1 MRKIRIK
8 ILTIVLT
15 ILAIQSSCFAY
26 EGISGNTLKT
36 SSNSACLMQE
46 KRRFAL
52 NNFIIIQT
60 TLEKLGIPNDELET
74 LIKQGKNLEQVLK
87 EKDIPVRK
95 FKKEVLKEY
104 YKAVDEG
111 IDNKLITPEE
121 GKRLKSAIK
130 ETIKGWLPKN
140 K

>member
-1 MRKIRIK
+1 MKKIKIK
-8 ILTIVLT
+8 ILTIVLSV
-15 ILAIQSSCFAY
+15 LSIQSSSFAY
-26 EGISGNTLKT
+26 TCILNDSLKI
-36 SSNSACLMQE
+36 SSNAVCPMQE
-46 KRRFAL
+46 QRRFML
-52 NNFIIIQT
+52 NNFVIIQT
-60 TLEKLGIPNDELET
+60 TLEKLGISNDELEK

-87 EKDIPVRK
+87 EKDISVRK

-111 IDNKLITPEE
+111 IEKDLITSEE
-121 GKRLKSAIK
+121 GKKLKSAIK

>member
-1 MRKIRIK
+1 MRKIKIK
-8 ILTIVLT
+8 ILTIVLSV
-15 ILAIQSSCFAY
+15 LCIQGSCFAY
-26 EGISGNTLKT
+26 TCISNDSLKI
-36 SSNSACLMQE
+36 SSNTACPMQDQ
-46 KRRFAL
+46 RRFTL

-60 TLEKLGIPNDELET
+60 TLEKLGISNDELEK

-87 EKDIPVRK
+87 EKDISVRK

-111 IDNKLITPEE
+111 IEKRLITPEE
-121 GKRLKSAIK
+121 GKKLKSAIK